1 MEFFNSP
8 SSNAAEIKKKN
19 LSSETTAMKSF
30 LHFNVSQVQFY
41 IKHFLQYQ
49 VLGTSR
55 VNSKLK

>member
-8 SSNAAEIKKKN
+8 SSNAAEIKKT
-19 LSSETTAMKSF
+19 SETTAMKSF

>member
-8 SSNAAEIKKKN
+8 SSNAAEIQKN

-55 VNSKLK
+55 VNSKRK

>member
-8 SSNAAEIKKKN
+8 SSNAAEIKKN

>member
-8 SSNAAEIKKKN
+8 SSNAAEIQKN

-49 VLGTSR
+49 V
-55 VNSKLK
+55 

>member
-8 SSNAAEIKKKN
+8 SSNAAEKKN
-19 LSSETTAMKSF
+19 LSSEITAMKSF

>member
-1 MEFFNSP
+1 MEFFNSS
-8 SSNAAEIKKKN
+8 SSNAAEKKN
-19 LSSETTAMKSF
+19 LSSEITAMKSF

>member
-8 SSNAAEIKKKN
+8 SSNAAEIQKK